1 MANTNKLLR
10 LAGELDA
17 LPKQTALKQTKF
29 QFETI
34 RDRSSAHATKLSR
47 SFAQLRVLRGV
58 LENPRRLSPE
68 LKVPCKS
75 LRVVAQ
81 ALSQQTRAI
90 QPESQKITG
99 ALDTLSKQNTVVAES
114 VSGAWDD
121 ANKDVIDMT
130 QALIDLTAKFDT
142 VTQTKLQVALN
153 DFKSVGRPSDPQ
165 VIERYRAARAK
176 LQQIRQEVS
185 IPGPVGKFLSDAIGG
200 SGSIGELLSSEVQ
213 AFLDSHPILK
223 SRLTVRLS

>member
-1 MANTNKLLR
+1 MANSNKLLR

-17 LPKQTALKQTKF
+17 LPRQTALKQTKI

-34 RDRSSAHATKLSR
+34 RDRSTANATSLSR

-58 LENPRRLSPE
+58 LENPRCLSPE

-81 ALSQQTRAI
+81 TLSQQSKVT
-90 QPESQKITG
+90 QPESQRITG
-99 ALDTLSKQNTVVAES
+99 ALDTLSKQTAVVADS
-114 VSGAWDD
+114 VLGAWD
-121 ANKDVIDMT
+121 ATNKDVIDMT
-130 QALIDLTAKFDT
+130 QALIEITAKFDT
-142 VTQTKLQVALN
+142 TTQTRLQVALSE
-153 DFKSVGRPSDPQ
+153 FKSVGRPSDPQ
-165 VIERYRAARAK
+165 AIDRYRAARAK
-176 LQQIRQEVS
+176 LQQIRQDIS
-185 IPGPVGKFLSDAIGG
+185 IPGPVGQFLSDAILGR
-200 SGSIGELLSSEVQ
+200 GSIGVLLSPEVQ